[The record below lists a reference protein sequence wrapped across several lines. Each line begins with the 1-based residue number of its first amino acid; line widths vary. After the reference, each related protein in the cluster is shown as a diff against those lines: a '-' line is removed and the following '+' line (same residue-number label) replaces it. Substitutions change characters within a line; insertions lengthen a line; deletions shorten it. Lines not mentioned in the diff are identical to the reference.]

1 MSTSPPQ
8 TPPAAPPSGAP
19 APPADVGAPPPAPTG
34 RRAALALRPPS
45 LPAILGWLALV
56 PVLVLSTVL
65 GTHRLAQNGYAN
77 VFYSAADRSMLDS
90 LRNFLFAASDPGGL
104 ITVDK
109 PPLALWVQTASA
121 KVFGFSPLAL
131 LLPEALIGVLTVA
144 VLYAATRR
152 PFGRPAALVA
162 ALALAVYPSFV
173 AVSRENGVDAVLI
186 LLMVL
191 ACGAALRAIRR
202 GSLLALLGSAMC
214 VGLAFNTKTL
224 AAYLVVP
231 GIALAYLLCA
241 PAELWRRLLHLV
253 AAGVVLAAVSFAWI
267 AYVEATPAAQR
278 PYVGGSTDN
287 TEINLTFGYN
297 GFGRVDG
304 QTGGPNQ
311 IFVKLGAVAPFP
323 QRTRTLLRAQRTAAP
338 KHVPNPLLP
347 DGHYTSP
354 TPFGGPVGPLRLFH
368 SGLGGQSAWLLPFAL
383 LGLVALVL
391 SVVWPPRGTRE
402 RTASDAGAEG
412 AEDEPDGGAA
422 PPEGQSA
429 RGRAT
434 AWWRRVRR
442 DERTAG
448 LIVFGVWFLVE
459 AVVLSFG
466 QGIIHPYYVS
476 ALGPGAAAMV
486 GAGAVA
492 FAGFARGRD
501 WRVLL
506 LAIAVAGT
514 VAAQLVLLR
523 REHFLHWL
531 PTVLVVGGAACV
543 LAPLA
548 VRRLAV
554 PAMAVLLAVLL
565 VGPTAFATTTWSV
578 PVEGT
583 FPAAG
588 PRVAGGLG
596 PYGIAPH
603 NVKVARD
610 LMRYIDARRPTH
622 RWEVLT
628 VSSNTAASLTLLG
641 YRAGSVGGYSGTDP
655 ALDGPDLA
663 RLVARREARY
673 VVLGGAYSSRGGNR
687 ATQAVVRACRE
698 VPNVTWLHFRRWSI
712 YSLVLYDCAGDER
725 GLRAAG

>member
-8 TPPAAPPSGAP
+8 TPPATPPSAAP
-19 APPADVGAPPPAPTG
+19 APPLDRGSPQPEPTG
-34 RRAALALRPPS
+34 RRTPLALRPPS
-45 LPAILGWLALV
+45 LPAVLGWLALA
-56 PVLVLSTVL
+56 PVLALSAVL

-90 LRNFLFAASDPGGL
+90 LHNFLFAASDPGGL

-152 PFGRPAALVA
+152 PFGRPAALVT

-202 GSLLALLGSAMC
+202 GSLLALLGSAVC

-267 AYVEATPAAQR
+267 AYVEATPAAHR
-278 PYVGGSTDN
+278 PYAGGSTDN
-287 TEINLTFGYN
+287 TELNLTFGYN

-304 QTGGPNQ
+304 QIGGPNQ

-323 QRTRTLLRAQRTAAP
+323 RRTRSLLRARRTAAP
-338 KHVPNPLLP
+338 KHVPNQLLP

-368 SGLGGQSAWLLPFAL
+368 YGLGGQSAWLLPFAL

-391 SVVWPPRGTRE
+391 SVVWPPRGTRV
-402 RTASDAGAEG
+402 RTASDAGAEA

-422 PPEGQSA
+422 QPQRHSA
-429 RGRAT
+429 RGRA
-434 AWWRRVRR
+434 A
-442 DERTAG
+442 D
-448 LIVFGVWFLVE
+448 
-459 AVVLSFG
+459 
-466 QGIIHPYYVS
+466 
-476 ALGPGAAAMV
+476 
-486 GAGAVA
+486 
-492 FAGFARGRD
+492 
-501 WRVLL
+501 
-506 LAIAVAGT
+506 
-514 VAAQLVLLR
+514 
-523 REHFLHWL
+523 
-531 PTVLVVGGAACV
+531 GGAACAATS
-543 LAPLA
+543 AP
-548 VRRLAV
+548 
-554 PAMAVLLAVLL
+554 
-565 VGPTAFATTTWSV
+565 
-578 PVEGT
+578 
-583 FPAAG
+583 
-588 PRVAGGLG
+588 
-596 PYGIAPH
+596 
-603 NVKVARD
+603 
-610 LMRYIDARRPTH
+610 
-622 RWEVLT
+622 
-628 VSSNTAASLTLLG
+628 
-641 YRAGSVGGYSGTDP
+641 
-655 ALDGPDLA
+655 
-663 RLVARREARY
+663 
-673 VVLGGAYSSRGGNR
+673 RG
-687 ATQAVVRACRE
+687 
-698 VPNVTWLHFRRWSI
+698 
-712 YSLVLYDCAGDER
+712 
-725 GLRAAG
+725 